1 MMDVVLKLLL
11 LRERMCL
18 NLNKFKK
25 SSDLNT
31 SEKMKEQQGI
41 CRVMY
46 EEYVRGICTCVSKAK
61 TYVQGKK
68 KMENCCRFN

>member
-1 MMDVVLKLLL
+1 MMDVVLKLLV

-25 SSDLNT
+25 SSDLNK
-31 SEKMKEQQGI
+31 SQKMKEQQGI

-61 TYVQGKK
+61 TYAQGKK
-68 KMENCCRFN
+68 NGKLL